1 MTETDTP
8 LLSEKFTEATT
19 YALEKHNSQIRKG
32 SDVPYA
38 SHVLAVAAI
47 VLEMGSNEDEAIA
60 ALLHD
65 VVEDQGGAE
74 AEAEIR
80 ARFGDRVADMV
91 SANSDTDVVPKPPW
105 RERKEA
111 YIADVATKDVGAVR
125 VSIADKLH
133 NARSILSDYR
143 RHGEELWL
151 RFAGRRAGTL
161 WYYRSLVSAFEMRRN
176 DLGEGGSH
184 ALDELRSV
192 VGELERRASAAA
204 SA

>member
-65 VVEDQGGAE
+65 VVEDQGGLETA
-74 AEAEIR
+74 AEIR
-80 ARFGDRVADMV
+80 KQFGDRVAEIVLACSDSSV
-91 SANSDTDVVPKPPW
+91 SDPAAKRPW
-105 RERKEA
+105 RERM
-111 YIADVATKDVGAVR
+111 VA
-125 VSIADKLH
+125 
-133 NARSILSDYR
+133 
-143 RHGEELWL
+143 
-151 RFAGRRAGTL
+151 
-161 WYYRSLVSAFEMRRN
+161 
-176 DLGEGGSH
+176 
-184 ALDELRSV
+184 
-192 VGELERRASAAA
+192 
-204 SA
+204 